1 MWYGYCSDGCTI
13 LPNIVW
19 FIVSVTSNEVFAQVF
34 LHKVISEYLISSVT
48 LSGESQN
55 TWARLVKFLTV
66 VVLLLWLSVTFF
78 FFLLMSMALMLVSMM
93 NCN

>member
-1 MWYGYCSDGCTI
+1 MCAIVPELSFWGFGYCSDRCTI

-34 LHKVISEYLISSVT
+34 LHKAISEYLISSVT

-66 VVLLLWLSVTFF
+66 VVLLLW
-78 FFLLMSMALMLVSMM
+78 
-93 NCN
+93 